1 MRATDEGRAAAE
13 DSVASLRDEP
23 LAWPSINTI
32 LLRSFSQFGL
42 EPFHQDLELSRHGRH
57 GVGQRQVH
65 AGTGHVAIQCCS
77 PYGDNSTPSGQR
89 KVRRAFI

>member
-13 DSVASLRDEP
+13 DSVASLRGEP
-23 LAWPSINTI
+23 LAWRSMNTI

-57 GVGQRQVH
+57 GGAQRQVH
-65 AGTGHVAIQCCS
+65 AGLARSVIG
-77 PYGDNSTPSGQR
+77 
-89 KVRRAFI
+89 